1 MTTVL
6 LRMPKA
12 AVSMQNG
19 TIEEWL
25 VENGASVIT
34 DQPIYT
40 LEIEKTVLEIESPA
54 TGKLVPKALAGESY
68 KVGAIIGE
76 IES

>member
-1 MTTVL
+1 
-6 LRMPKA
+6 MPKA

-40 LEIEKTVLEIESPA
+40 LEIEKTALEIESPA
-54 TGKLVPKALAGESY
+54 TGKLVQKALAGESY
-68 KVGAIIGE
+68 KVGEIIGE

>member
-54 TGKLVPKALAGESY
+54 TGKLVQKALAGESY
-68 KVGAIIGE
+68 KVGEIIGE

>member
-54 TGKLVPKALAGESY
+54 TGKLVQRALAGESY
-68 KVGAIIGE
+68 KVGEIIGE

>member
-25 VENGASVIT
+25 VENGATVIT
-34 DQPIYT
+34 GQPIYA
-40 LEIEKTVLEIESPA
+40 LEIEKAVLEIESPA
-54 TGKLVPKALAGESY
+54 TGKLIQKALAGESY
-68 KVGAIIGE
+68 KVGEISGE
-76 IES
+76 IEG

>member
-25 VENGASVIT
+25 VENGATVST
-34 DQPIYT
+34 GQPIYA
-40 LEIEKTVLEIESPA
+40 LEIEKAVLEIESPA
-54 TGKLVPKALAGESY
+54 TGKLIQKALAGESY
-68 KVGAIIGE
+68 KVGEIIGE
-76 IES
+76 IEG

>member
-1 MTTVL
+1 
-6 LRMPKA
+6 MPKA

-54 TGKLVPKALAGESY
+54 TGKLVQKALAGESY
-68 KVGAIIGE
+68 KVGEIIGE